1 VPRPDPNTFATF
13 ESRQKGGYARAAKLR
28 EQREIVEQIKLERL
42 ADRPTPRRRRRR
54 RRSWTAYGIREPFA
68 PAYRGAD
75 SPPLTAPV
83 APVSVLP
90 ANEQQ
95 ARDRGLTGPVDIGR
109 PRPFD
114 AGRYEWS

>member
-54 RRSWTAYGIREPFA
+54 GRSWSAYGIREPFA
-68 PAYRGAD
+68 PAHRSD
-75 SPPLTAPV
+75 PPVLTAPI
-83 APVSVLP
+83 APALP

-95 ARDRGLTGPVDIGR
+95 ALERGLTGPHWLEEK

-114 AGRYEWS
+114 AGRYSW

>member
-28 EQREIVEQIKLERL
+28 EQRELVEQIKLERL
-42 ADRPTPRRRRRR
+42 ADRPTSRRRRRR
-54 RRSWTAYGIREPFA
+54 GRRLTAYGIREPFA
-68 PAYRGAD
+68 PAYRTDTPAD
-75 SPPLTAPV
+75 TPALAAPV
-83 APVSVLP
+83 APTLP

-95 ARDRGLTGPVDIGR
+95 ALERGLTGPVEIGR

-114 AGRYEWS
+114 VGRYVW

>member
-54 RRSWTAYGIREPFA
+54 GRSWSAYGIREPFA
-68 PAYRGAD
+68 PAHRSD
-75 SPPLTAPV
+75 PPALTAPI
-83 APVSVLP
+83 APTLP

-95 ARDRGLTGPVDIGR
+95 ALERGLTGPHWLEEK

-114 AGRYEWS
+114 AGRYVWS

>member
-42 ADRPTPRRRRRR
+42 ADRPTPRRRRG
-54 RRSWTAYGIREPFA
+54 RRSRRYAYGLREPSS
-68 PAYRGAD
+68 PAYRTDTQA
-75 SPPLTAPV
+75 LTAPV
-83 APVSVLP
+83 APTLP

-95 ARDRGLTGPVDIGR
+95 ALERGLTGPVEIGR
-109 PRPFD
+109 HRPFD
-114 AGRYEWS
+114 ADRYEWS